1 MRTAMT
7 VAVSAALMV
16 ALNARAEAGK
26 TCISTAT
33 EALPRITGLVVK
45 KSRTRPVP
53 PAILA
58 SWKGQSRPVI
68 IDVDTEAVGRGA
80 DLFLYVCGHARVC
93 VRAAH
98 DELERFRAKHAL
110 GLDPGVGAG
119 SRKENASRQKTS
131 RPACSRPGRSAARGY
146 PSVFAFE
153 RLAHRLANFAD
164 GNEREHGKD
173 GKSYHHRATP

>member
-7 VAVSAALMV
+7 VAVLAAFMV
-16 ALNARAEAGK
+16 PLTVRAEAGK

-68 IDVDTEAVGRGA
+68 IDVDTEALGEA
-80 DLFLYVCGHARVC
+80 QTYSYMC
-93 VRAAH
+93 V
-98 DELERFRAKHAL
+98 
-110 GLDPGVGAG
+110 VTQG
-119 SRKENASRQKTS
+119 S
-131 RPACSRPGRSAARGY
+131 
-146 PSVFAFE
+146 AFVQ
-153 RLAHRLANFAD
+153 RTMN
-164 GNEREHGKD
+164 
-173 GKSYHHRATP
+173 